1 MNIMKNRIKREFDN
15 ELICNKKIF
24 ETKIKPYGDK
34 VRDFHNKKMPKVGSD
49 YDCLSVLSIDFF
61 LKKRRKLLPASG
73 KDFRWKRFCDIHSP
87 YYTARFA
94 WFTIKG
100 LE

>member
-49 YDCLSVLSIDFF
+49 YDCLAVLSIDFF
-61 LKKRRKLLPASG
+61 LKKK
-73 KDFRWKRFCDIHSP
+73 KKTTTCKWKRF
-87 YYTARFA
+87 
-94 WFTIKG
+94 
-100 LE
+100 